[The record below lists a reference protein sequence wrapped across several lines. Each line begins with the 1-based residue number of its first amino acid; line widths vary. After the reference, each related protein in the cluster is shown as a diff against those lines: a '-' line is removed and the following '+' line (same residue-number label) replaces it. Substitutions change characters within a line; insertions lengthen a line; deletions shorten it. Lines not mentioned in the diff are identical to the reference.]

1 MAQHGWPLSLNTWIK
16 HSLIAGTNWI
26 LWNNLILFLSFSNS
40 AVVFLLFVQWL
51 FLVTCNTSSEWSKLI
66 SHCQVQYSLPV
77 SQPQLLLLPTLW
89 AMPAGVVCAQTID
102 LARANSTY
110 SLTKMQQVLAQA
122 ISYQQVTKARVHSAR
137 SYDIVIMCCCIMA
150 LSWQR
155 IASGDFPFLLTLSTS
170 TIPILCPSH
179 PFHHFPILP
188 PTPPPS
194 YSQPHPS
201 SHTLPPRPIPHPL
214 SVGVKCFHRVLDDGP
229 TECVGYFCETIVYI
243 KDAMAEPVSVNHC
256 INSTRFCLSE
266 VFMNHDGFLYKI
278 FGCCTTDYCNRNLST
293 AGLPLNYMEYLTRK
307 PLSSESV
314 HMYVHM
320 CVCVYIHMHV
330 CLCVS
335 VLQLLLL
342 SK

>member
-1 MAQHGWPLSLNTWIK
+1 MAQHGWPLSPNTWIK

-40 AVVFLLFVQWL
+40 AVVFLLFIQWL

-77 SQPQLLLLPTLW
+77 SLPQLLLLPTLW

-155 IASGDFPFLLTLSTS
+155 IASGDFPFPSPCLL
-170 TIPILCPSH
+170 P
-179 PFHHFPILP
+179 PFLLYVP
-188 PTPPPS
+188 PTPSTTSPFCHLLPL
-194 YSQPHPS
+194 HPTP
-201 SHTLPPRPIPHPL
+201 SHTLLATRSHHAL
-214 SVGVKCFHRVLDDGP
+214 FP
-229 TECVGYFCETIVYI
+229 T
-243 KDAMAEPVSVNHC
+243 PS
-256 INSTRFCLSE
+256 L
-266 VFMNHDGFLYKI
+266 
-278 FGCCTTDYCNRNLST
+278 
-293 AGLPLNYMEYLTRK
+293 
-307 PLSSESV
+307 
-314 HMYVHM
+314 
-320 CVCVYIHMHV
+320 
-330 CLCVS
+330 
-335 VLQLLLL
+335 
-342 SK
+342 

>member
-77 SQPQLLLLPTLW
+77 SLPQLLLLPTLW

-102 LARANSTY
+102 LARADSAY

-122 ISYQQVTKARVHSAR
+122 ISYQQVTNARVHSAR

-170 TIPILCPSH
+170 TIPTLCPSH
-179 PFHHFPILP
+179 PFHHFPNLP

-194 YSQPHPS
+194 YSQPHAPTTPYSPPPLCRCEMFPS
-201 SHTLPPRPIPHPL
+201 GFWWT
-214 SVGVKCFHRVLDDGP
+214 HRMCWL
-229 TECVGYFCETIVYI
+229 
-243 KDAMAEPVSVNHC
+243 H
-256 INSTRFCLSE
+256 
-266 VFMNHDGFLYKI
+266 LYH
-278 FGCCTTDYCNRNLST
+278 Y
-293 AGLPLNYMEYLTRK
+293 YL
-307 PLSSESV
+307 
-314 HMYVHM
+314 H
-320 CVCVYIHMHV
+320 
-330 CLCVS
+330 
-335 VLQLLLL
+335 
-342 SK
+342 